1 MHSFQIEEVKHL
13 ASRYINQNASFA
25 STYRSHITITIVNRG
40 NLSTTLNSDWW
51 RNANISPWIQM
62 RHSVESGF
70 HQSMAFKLWLCI
82 SNRSWIFLSFRSMW
96 KKEDPLFVANIIVT
110 RNELVSCLLIKNGT
124 LPSKNRSTA
133 TKSITLTEKDS
144 LRQAKWE

>member
-1 MHSFQIEEVKHL
+1 
-13 ASRYINQNASFA
+13 
-25 STYRSHITITIVNRG
+25 
-40 NLSTTLNSDWW
+40 
-51 RNANISPWIQM
+51 
-62 RHSVESGF
+62 
-70 HQSMAFKLWLCI
+70 
-82 SNRSWIFLSFRSMW
+82 MW

-144 LRQAKWE
+144 LRQAK